1 MPHHPLF
8 KTSKFIFYGFL
19 TKKGVFMSKIQP
31 IKNIALTGIKP
42 ILEKTTTNPIK
53 TAPYELGTAAIGA
66 TGIIVST
73 FLQDFNKTVEEDNYF
88 QLKINPETNK
98 PFSPDIFQTASGM
111 NLLAGNDVLVT
122 APTGTGKTAIA
133 QYVIT
138 KNLNN
143 GDRTFYT
150 TPLKALSN
158 EKFLDFSNTYGK
170 ENVGLITG
178 DTKINPEAP
187 IIIMTTEVY
196 RNMAATGQFNFDQ
209 NNKKGI
215 PNGVR
220 TVIFDELQYLGD
232 IDRGGIWEQSII
244 FTPKNIQ
251 ILSLSA
257 TIENNEEI
265 NDWIA
270 STKGR
275 KGISETPQGVYLPP
289 RSNTKETVLINVPS
303 ENRHVP
309 LNFEI
314 EHAAAEIK
322 TPRGGTKAEKQKAKQ
337 ESARISQTIYAKPR
351 DDAFKALTKKLNQ
364 EGKLPAIYFIFSKKE
379 CKHLLKYLS
388 TEAEILTSENE
399 QKEIQAIIDR
409 YKAENIYLGE
419 SLNYDALRKGYA
431 IHNAG
436 LLPSQ
441 KTLVEELFQKKLVKV
456 VLATETLSAG
466 INMPAKTTVIS
477 SPRKPASTSDGGDDG
492 KRSLTANEFH
502 QMAGRA
508 GRRGIDTVGY
518 CYPISCNA
526 AQRKFYEDLMQSPS
540 NRLDSNLNLDF
551 SFIANYLSEFRDE
564 KELQHVLLDKSLYTF
579 NHPEKTNDLLNQFKV
594 KKELL
599 VSEEF
604 LDEDYRLT
612 TKGALLK
619 LINGYEQLPII
630 NLITNKTL
638 EGLSA
643 RQIAGIIG
651 GLANIEYST
660 KGEYPQ
666 KPFEMKNMSD
676 ETFTETAQVVLDEL
690 KNYEIKSNALHPEQ
704 QMDLSPRAMQHLYHW
719 ARVNETND
727 NGRINWNNLYSGEL
741 KFSIKDEGSM
751 FKEITMT
758 ADLIKQLIEITEVGE
773 KLTNDNYYTELEKTL
788 RETLRLIQRE
798 PVPQE

>member
-1 MPHHPLF
+1 MP
-8 KTSKFIFYGFL
+8 
-19 TKKGVFMSKIQP
+19 KIQP
-31 IKNIALTGIKP
+31 IKNIIVNEVKQTASKAITP
-42 ILEKTTTNPIK
+42 KTVTP
-53 TAPYELGTAAIGA
+53 PYQLGTAAIGA

-73 FLQDFNKTVEEDNYF
+73 FLQDFNKTVEEENYF
-88 QLKINPETNK
+88 QLKINPETEK

-111 NLLAGNDVLVT
+111 NLLKGNDVLVT

-138 KNLNN
+138 KNLNE
-143 GDRTFYT
+143 GGRTFYT

-158 EKFLDFSNTYGK
+158 EKFLDFSRTYGE

-178 DTKINPEAP
+178 DTKINPDAP

-196 RNMAATGQFNFDQ
+196 RNMAASGKFNFDQ
-209 NNKKGI
+209 DSQKGI

-244 FTPKNIQ
+244 FTPKDIQ

-265 NDWIA
+265 NNWIA

-275 KGISETPQGVYLPP
+275 KGIATTPQGTYLPP
-289 RSNTKETVLINVPS
+289 RSTTKETVLINVPS

-322 TPRGGTKAEKQKAKQ
+322 TPRGGSKAEKRKAKQ
-337 ESARISQTIYAKPR
+337 DGARISQTIYAKPR

-364 EGKLPAIYFIFSKKE
+364 EGKLPAIFFIFSKKE

-388 TEAEILTSENE
+388 TEAEILTNDDE

-409 YKAENIYLGE
+409 YKSEGIYLGE

-477 SPRKPASTSDGGDDG
+477 SPRKPSSTSDGGDDG

-526 AQRKFYEDLMQSPS
+526 AQRAFYEELMQSPS
-540 NRLDSNLNLDF
+540 NRLDSNLNLDY
-551 SFIANYLSEFRDE
+551 SFIANYLGEFQGE
-564 KELQHVLLDKSLYTF
+564 EELQYVLLDKSLYTF
-579 NHPEKTNDLLNQFKV
+579 NNPEKKEDLLTQFRT
-594 KKELL
+594 KKEVLL
-599 VSEEF
+599 SDGF
-604 LDEDYRLT
+604 LDKDYKLT
-612 TKGALLK
+612 DKGRLLK
-619 LINGYEQLPII
+619 LINGYEQIPVI
-630 NLITNKTL
+630 NIITNKTL

-660 KGEYPQ
+660 KGEFPQ

-676 ETFTETAQVVLDEL
+676 GTFTNTAQRVLEEL
-690 KNYEIKSNALHPEQ
+690 KSYESKTSALHPEQ
-704 QMDLSPRAMQHLYHW
+704 QMDLSPRAMQHLYFW
-719 ARVNETND
+719 ARENETND
-727 NGRINWNNLYSGEL
+727 NGRVNWKNLYSGEL
-741 KFSIKDEGSM
+741 RFSIKDEGSM

-758 ADLIKQLIEITEVGE
+758 SDLIKQLIEICETGE
-773 KLTNDNYYTELEKTL
+773 KLTSDSYYTELGDKL
-788 RETLRLIQRE
+788 REALRLIQRE
-798 PVPQE
+798 PVPQD

>member
-1 MPHHPLF
+1 
-8 KTSKFIFYGFL
+8 
-19 TKKGVFMSKIQP
+19 MSKIQP
-31 IKNIALTGIKP
+31 IKNIALTGLKP
-42 ILEKTTTNPIK
+42 ILEKTATTNPIK
-53 TAPYELGTAAIGA
+53 SAPYKLGTAAIGA

-73 FLQDFNKTVEEDNYF
+73 FLQDFNKTVEDENYF

-158 EKFLDFSNTYGK
+158 EKFLDFSKTYGQ

-178 DTKINPEAP
+178 DTKINPDAP

-196 RNMAATGQFNFDQ
+196 RNMAATEQFSFDS
-209 NNKKGI
+209 NDKKGI
-215 PNGVR
+215 PSGVK

-275 KGISETPQGVYLPP
+275 KGIATTPEGTYLPP
-289 RSNTKETVLINVPS
+289 RSAAKETVLINVPS

-314 EHAAAEIK
+314 EHTAAEIK
-322 TPRGGTKAEKQKAKQ
+322 TPRGGTKAEKQKAKK
-337 ESARISQTIYAKPR
+337 EGARISQTIYAKPR

-364 EGKLPAIYFIFSKKE
+364 EGKLPAIYFIFSRKE

-388 TEAEILTSENE
+388 TEAEILTTEDE
-399 QKEIQAIIDR
+399 QKEIQSIIDR
-409 YKAENIYLGE
+409 YKSEGIYLGE
-419 SLNYDALRKGYA
+419 GLNYDALRKGYA

-526 AQRKFYEDLMQSPS
+526 AQRKFYEDLMKSPS
-540 NRLDSNLNLDF
+540 NRLDSNLNLDY
-551 SFIANYLSEFRDE
+551 SFIANYLGEFQGE
-564 KELQHVLLDKSLYTF
+564 EELQYVLLDKSLYTF
-579 NHPEKTNDLLNQFKV
+579 NNPEKADDLLTQFRT
-594 KKELL
+594 KKEVLL
-599 VSEEF
+599 SDGF
-604 LDEDYRLT
+604 LDDNYKLT
-612 TKGALLK
+612 NKGRLLK
-619 LINGYEQLPII
+619 LINGYEQIPVI
-630 NLITNKTL
+630 NLVSDKIF
-638 EGLSA
+638 EGLSP

-676 ETFTETAQVVLDEL
+676 GTFTRTAQRVLEEL
-690 KNYEIKSNALHPEQ
+690 KSYETKTSALHPEQ

-719 ARVNETND
+719 ARANETND
-727 NGRINWNNLYSGEL
+727 NGRVNWKNLYSGEL

-758 ADLIKQLIEITEVGE
+758 ADLIKQLIEITEAGE
-773 KLTNDNYYTELEKTL
+773 KITGDSYYTELGSNL
-788 RETLRLIQRE
+788 REALRLIQRE
-798 PVPQE
+798 PIPQE

>member
-1 MPHHPLF
+1 M
-8 KTSKFIFYGFL
+8 T
-19 TKKGVFMSKIQP
+19 KIQP
-31 IKNIALTGIKP
+31 IKNIALNGLKP
-42 ILEKTTTNPIK
+42 ILEKSTTTNPIK
-53 TAPYELGTAAIGA
+53 SAPYKLGAVAMGA
-66 TGIIVST
+66 TGITIST
-73 FLQDFNKTVEEDNYF
+73 FLQDFNKTVDEDNYF
-88 QLKINPETNK
+88 QLKINPDTNK
-98 PFSPDIFQTASGM
+98 PFKPDVFQSASGM

-133 QYVIT
+133 EYVIT
-138 KNLNN
+138 KNLKN

-158 EKFLDFSNTYGK
+158 EKFLDFSKTYGE

-196 RNMAATGQFNFDQ
+196 RNMAATDQFNFDKDS
-209 NNKKGI
+209 KKGI
-215 PNGVR
+215 PSGLK

-232 IDRGGIWEQSII
+232 VDRGGIWEQSII
-244 FTPKNIQ
+244 FTPKNVQ

-265 NDWIA
+265 NNWIA

-275 KGISETPQGVYLPP
+275 NGISQTPNENYLPP
-289 RSNTKETVLINVPS
+289 RSKTKETVLINVPS

-322 TPRGGTKAEKQKAKQ
+322 TPRGGTKAEKHKAKQ
-337 ESARISQTIYAKPR
+337 EGARISQSIYAKPR
-351 DDAFKALTKKLNQ
+351 DDAFKALTRKLNE

-388 TEAEILTSENE
+388 TEAEVLTTEEE

-409 YKAENIYLGE
+409 YKSEGIYLGE
-419 SLNYDALRKGYA
+419 SLNYNALKNGYA

-436 LLPSQ
+436 LLPTQ

-477 SPRKPASTSDGGDDG
+477 SPRKPSSTSDGGDDG

-526 AQRKFYEDLMQSPS
+526 TQRAFYEKLIKTPAS
-540 NRLDSNLNLDF
+540 RLDSNLNIDY
-551 SFIANYLSEFRDE
+551 SFIANYLAEFHDE
-564 KELQHVLLDKSLYTF
+564 GELNYTLINKSLYTF
-579 NHPEKTNDLLNQFKV
+579 NHPEKKDDLLTQFKT
-594 KKELL
+594 KKEVLL
-599 VSEEF
+599 SEGF
-604 LDEDYRLT
+604 LDRDYKLT
-612 TKGALLK
+612 DKGALLK
-619 LINGYEQLPII
+619 HINGYEQIPII
-630 NLITNKTL
+630 NLVANKAL
-638 EGLSA
+638 AGLNPY
-643 RQIAGIIG
+643 QLAGIIG

-660 KGEYPQ
+660 KGEFPQ
-666 KPFEMKNMSD
+666 KPFELKGLSD
-676 ETFTETAQVVLDEL
+676 GTFTSTAQKVLEEL
-690 KNYEIKSNALHPEQ
+690 KKYETKISALNPTQ
-704 QMDLSPRAMQHLYHW
+704 QMDLSPRAMQHLYYW
-719 ARVNETND
+719 ARANEKNDSGRVN
-727 NGRINWNNLYSGEL
+727 WKNLYSGDL

-758 ADLIKQLIEITEVGE
+758 ADLIKQLIEISEIGS
-773 KLTNDNYYTELEKTL
+773 KLTNDDYYTDLGTNL
-788 RETLRLIQRE
+788 RDALRLIQRE
-798 PVPQE
+798 PIPED

>member
-1 MPHHPLF
+1 MP
-8 KTSKFIFYGFL
+8 
-19 TKKGVFMSKIQP
+19 KIQS
-31 IKNIALTGIKP
+31 IKNIAVNEVKQVVT
-42 ILEKTTTNPIK
+42 KTMQPK
-53 TAPYELGTAAIGA
+53 TVTPPYELGTAAIGA
-66 TGIIVST
+66 TGVIIST
-73 FLQDFNKTVEEDNYF
+73 FLQYFNKTVEENNYF

-111 NLLAGNDVLVT
+111 NLMVGNDVLVT

-138 KNLNN
+138 KNLNE
-143 GDRTFYT
+143 GGRTFYT

-158 EKFLDFSNTYGK
+158 EKFLDFSRTYGE

-178 DTKINPEAP
+178 DTKINPDAP

-196 RNMAATGQFNFDQ
+196 RNMAATDKFNFDP
-209 NNKKGI
+209 NSPKGI
-215 PNGVR
+215 PDGVR

-244 FTPKNIQ
+244 FTPRNIQ

-265 NDWIA
+265 NNWIA

-275 KGISETPQGVYLPP
+275 KGIATTPLGSYLPP

-314 EHAAAEIK
+314 ENAAAEIK
-322 TPRGGTKAEKQKAKQ
+322 TPRGVSKAEKIKAKK
-337 ESARISQTIYAKPR
+337 ENARRSQTIYAKPR
-351 DDAFKALTKKLNQ
+351 DEAFKALTKKLNQ

-388 TEAEILTSENE
+388 TEAEILTNEDE
-399 QKEIQAIIDR
+399 QKEIQSIIDR
-409 YKAENIYLGE
+409 YKSEGIYLGE

-436 LLPSQ
+436 LLPAQ

-477 SPRKPASTSDGGDDG
+477 SPRKPSSTSDGGDDG

-526 AQRKFYEDLMQSPS
+526 TQRAFYEDLMKSPS
-540 NRLDSNLNLDF
+540 NRLDSNLNLDY
-551 SFIANYLSEFRDE
+551 SFIANYLGEFQGE
-564 KELQHVLLDKSLYTF
+564 EELQYVLLDKSLYTF
-579 NHPEKTNDLLNQFKV
+579 NNPEKKEDLLTQFRT
-594 KKELL
+594 KKEVLL
-599 VSEEF
+599 SDGF
-604 LDEDYRLT
+604 LDENYKLT
-612 TKGALLK
+612 DKGRLLK
-619 LINGYEQLPII
+619 LINGYEQIPII
-630 NLITNKTL
+630 NIITSKML
-638 EGLSA
+638 DGLSA
-643 RQIAGIIG
+643 KQIAGIIG

-660 KGEYPQ
+660 KGEFPQ

-676 ETFTETAQVVLDEL
+676 GTFTNIAQKVLEEL
-690 KNYEIKSNALHPEQ
+690 KSYESKTSALHPDQ
-704 QMDLSPRAMQHLYHW
+704 QMDLSPRAMQHLYYW
-719 ARVNETND
+719 ARENETND
-727 NGRINWNNLYSGEL
+727 NGRVNWKNLYSGEL
-741 KFSIKDEGSM
+741 RFSIKDEGSM

-758 ADLIKQLIEITEVGE
+758 ADLIKQLVEITDSGA
-773 KLTNDNYYTELEKTL
+773 KLTGDSYYTELGNKLKEA
-788 RETLRLIQRE
+788 LRLIQRE
-798 PVPQE
+798 PIPQE